1 MKIEPKAT
9 NESAAART
17 ASLRAAKPASAG
29 AAAPAAATS
38 RPPAGDVASVMG
50 IPEHEFTP
58 KVRAAIMALME
69 EVAALRREIAQSN
82 QRIQHLERLADQDSL
97 APVANRRAFVRELS
111 RMMSYA
117 ERYGAPSA
125 VVYLDVDGMK
135 QINDTWGHGAGDA
148 ALTHVAQVI
157 CDNIRESDIA
167 GRLGGDEFG
176 LILAHADQA
185 LANEK
190 AASLAQTI
198 ADTPFAWQGHQLRLT
213 VSYGAHAFMGG
224 GDPAVALD
232 AADKEMYARKR
243 GVLKAG

>member
-1 MKIEPKAT
+1 
-9 NESAAART
+9 
-17 ASLRAAKPASAG
+17 
-29 AAAPAAATS
+29 
-38 RPPAGDVASVMG
+38 MG
-50 IPEHEFTP
+50 IPEAEFTP

-69 EVAALRREIAQSN
+69 EVAALRRELAQTS
-82 QRIQHLERLADQDSL
+82 QRIQHLERLADQDTL

-111 RMMSYA
+111 RQMSYA

-125 VVYLDVDGMK
+125 VVYFDVDGMK
-135 QINDTWGHGAGDA
+135 QINDAHGHGAGDA
-148 ALTHVAQVI
+148 ALTHVARLI
-157 CDNIRESDIA
+157 AGNIRESDIA

-190 AASLAQTI
+190 AADLARLI
-198 ADTPFAWQGHQLRLT
+198 GETPFEWQGHKLRLS

-232 AADKEMYARKR
+232 AADKQMYARKR
-243 GVLKAG
+243 GAVKAG